1 MILISNFL
9 LNLDINDEVKK
20 TGLRQ
25 NILEYHALIK
35 EMSQQPDDYIRK
47 FDLEKNSY
55 QMSTVPE
62 TPHHSQPTQK
72 SLSNFTSNSR
82 SILRSPKLALKNTIL
97 SLANL
102 GTNQKSKPLESRTLG
117 SLYGSRN
124 SQGNRASLK
133 SHESNYRSHS
143 VIKRD
148 KEYDQF
154 CTNIENRTVDSSEF
168 KGRESAHLVVSRYLL
183 ASYNIFIFI
192 IILFIKGRAMLLY
205 TETFRRLVDTKIY
218 IYCFGFQNWLKCF
231 TNVAQMYMPVCW
243 FCFGSV
249 YWKP

>member
-1 MILISNFL
+1 M
-9 LNLDINDEVKK
+9 KR

-35 EMSQQPDDYIRK
+35 EMSQQPDEYIRK

-55 QMSTVPE
+55 QLSTVPE
-62 TPHHSQPTQK
+62 TADQSPPTQK
-72 SLSNFTSNSR
+72 SISNFTSNSR

-97 SLANL
+97 SLVKMGGN
-102 GTNQKSKPLESRTLG
+102 NKSNRMASRTLG
-117 SLYGSRN
+117 SLYGSQN
-124 SQGNRASLK
+124 SQLNRGSLK

-168 KGRESAHLVVSRYLL
+168 RGRESAKMVVSRYFLC
-183 ASYNIFIFI
+183 
-192 IILFIKGRAMLLY
+192 
-205 TETFRRLVDTKIY
+205 E
-218 IYCFGFQNWLKCF
+218 
-231 TNVAQMYMPVCW
+231 
-243 FCFGSV
+243 
-249 YWKP
+249 